1 MYVEPGEH
9 HLCSE
14 WQTDVVLNYPQKR
27 TKAALQFT
35 AESGKTYYFRAKD
48 IAIKELVGAELEAM
62 DSDEA
67 QLVMGSL
74 EYSSSHRK
82 K

>member
-1 MYVEPGEH
+1 MF
-9 HLCSE
+9 S
-14 WQTDVVLNYPQKR
+14 QANTTDVVPNYHKR
-27 TKAALQFT
+27 TRAALHFT

-48 IAIKELVGAELEAM
+48 IAIREFVGAELEAM

-67 QLVMGSL
+67 ELVMSSFQ
-74 EYSSSHRK
+74 YSSSHPK